1 MTIFWWILDLM
12 VLASAAVSIYWQSQ
26 ITLRAKYNYW
36 SLGYGV
42 VFGILL
48 TTSMVNDWSYI
59 VFTAAFILINIIS
72 GIGGLTP
79 ERVITNGIFYATAVR
94 FTDLETITLIQQ
106 PMPGNRSRVIAVF
119 RTKRNRRISLA
130 FTQTMETL
138 LTQLRKV
145 MPNDVAVEVR

>member
-59 VFTAAFILINIIS
+59 VFTA
-72 GIGGLTP
+72 
-79 ERVITNGIFYATAVR
+79 VR

-119 RTKRNRRISLA
+119 RTKRNRRISLV

>member
-1 MTIFWWILDLM
+1 MTIFWWILNVL

-42 VFGILL
+42 VFGVLL
-48 TTSMVNDWSYI
+48 TANGATDWSYI

-79 ERVITNGIFYATAVR
+79 QRIITNGIFYATAVR
-94 FTDLETITLIQQ
+94 FTDLQAITLTQQ
-106 PMPGNRSRVIAVF
+106 PLPGNRSRVIAIF
-119 RTKRNRRISLA
+119 KTKRNRHISLV
-130 FTQTMETL
+130 FTQTTETL

-145 MPNDVAVEVR
+145 LPNDVALEIR

>member
-1 MTIFWWILDLM
+1 MTIFWWILDLL

-26 ITLRAKYNYW
+26 ITIRARYNYW

-48 TTSMVNDWSYI
+48 TTNVVSDWSYI

-79 ERVITNGIFYATAVR
+79 ERIITNGIFYATAVR
-94 FTDLETITLIQQ
+94 FTDLQAITLIQQ
-106 PMPGNRSRVIAVF
+106 PMPGNRNRVIVVF
-119 RTKRNRRISLA
+119 LTKRNRRISLV

>member
-1 MTIFWWILDLM
+1 MTIFLWVLDLL

-26 ITLRAKYNYW
+26 ITSHAKYNYW

-42 VFGILL
+42 VFGVLL
-48 TTSMVNDWSYI
+48 TANGVVGWSYI
-59 VFTAAFILINIIS
+59 VFTAAFILTNIIS

-94 FTDLETITLIQQ
+94 FTDLQAITLTQQ
-106 PMPGNRSRVIAVF
+106 PLPGNRSRVIAVF
-119 RTKRNRRISLA
+119 TTKRKRRISLV
-130 FTQTMETL
+130 FTQTMESM

-145 MPNDVAVEVR
+145 LPNDVALEVR